1 MRVLLVE
8 DSDRL
13 RTSLATALRKSGY
26 ALDLSSD
33 GEEGLFLATH
43 NAYDVIVLDIMLPKL
58 DGLAV
63 LARLRE
69 KGAAVH
75 VLLLTA
81 KDTVEDRVTGLRAG
95 ADDYLVKPFALDE
108 LLARVEALAR
118 RSYGVKDP
126 VLRIGELEI
135 DPARRTASRGGDLI
149 DLRPQEFSLLHYLAL
164 RRGQVVTRAEIE
176 GHIYDELAE
185 PMSNVVES
193 AVYRLRRKIDP
204 PAGPSL
210 IETRRGIGY
219 VLR

>member
-8 DSDRL
+8 DSPRL
-13 RTSLATALRKSGY
+13 QNSVGVALRKSGY
-26 ALDLSSD
+26 AVDVSGD
-33 GEEGLFLATH
+33 GSEGLYLATS
-43 NAYDVIVLDIMLPKL
+43 NDYDVIVLDIMLPGL
-58 DGLAV
+58 DGLSL
-63 LARLRE
+63 LARLRQ
-69 KGAAVH
+69 KGKSTH

-126 VLRIGELEI
+126 LIRIGDIEI
-135 DPARRTASRGGDLI
+135 DPAQRTARREGIAI

-164 RRGQVVTRAEIE
+164 RRGTVVTRNEIE
-176 GHIYDELAE
+176 SHIYDELAE

-193 AVYRLRRKIDP
+193 AVYRLRKKIDP
-204 PAGPSL
+204 PSGPSL
-210 IETRRGIGY
+210 IETRRGVGY
-219 VLR
+219 LLR